1 MSDVDTFKALTKH
14 YKNQQAIAD
23 AINHKSG
30 ANIDRSTISRI
41 ESGKASSNTMK
52 LCIFVIK
59 QINVDS
65 DPEYQIPLI

>member
-1 MSDVDTFKALTKH
+1 MNDVDTFKELTQH

-41 ESGKASSNTMK
+41 ESGKASANTIK
-52 LCIFVIK
+52 LCIFVIN
-59 QINVDS
+59 QIVIDS
-65 DPEYQIPLI
+65 DPEYQMSLI